1 MTISYFF
8 LSALLLATLATG
20 LVIGL
25 VVGMDGSDT
34 RDDE

>member
-1 MTISYFF
+1 MTVSYFF
-8 LSALLLATLATG
+8 LTVLLLATLATG

-25 VVGMDGSDT
+25 VVGMDGLDT